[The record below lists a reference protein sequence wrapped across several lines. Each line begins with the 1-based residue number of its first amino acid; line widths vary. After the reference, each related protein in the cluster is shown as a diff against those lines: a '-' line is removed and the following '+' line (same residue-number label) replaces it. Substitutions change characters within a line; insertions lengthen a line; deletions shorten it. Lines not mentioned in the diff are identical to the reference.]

1 MSERN
6 NQDPDCPIGR
16 ANSAHPKLRSI
27 LSDEALFR
35 PHHPG
40 GIHHYVHDC
49 SGHLMSKYEKEA
61 AL

>member
-6 NQDPDCPIGR
+6 NQYHDFPIGQ
-16 ANSAHPKLRSI
+16 AISAHPTLRLI

-49 SGHLMSKYEKEA
+49 SGHLMRKYEKEA